1 MRTYRF
7 HIIYL
12 FCSVIT
18 FGDIITDPKIQRM
31 PDSPTKEGEP
41 FISLTGVLFL
51 SAVWPLW
58 WSYRFF
64 KWVKQPSTQE
74 AA

>member
-1 MRTYRF
+1 MKTYRL

-12 FCSVIT
+12 VCSVIS

-31 PDSPTKEGEP
+31 PDSPKEGEP
-41 FISLTGVLFL
+41 CISFTGVLFL

-58 WSYRFF
+58 WSARFF
-64 KWVKQPSTQE
+64 KWVKQPSSQE

>member
-1 MRTYRF
+1 MRTYRL

-12 FCSVIT
+12 LCAVIT
-18 FGDIITDPKIQRM
+18 FGDIITDPKIDRM
-31 PDSPTKEGEP
+31 TDPTKTDEP
-41 FISLTGVLFL
+41 QLTGTGMIFL
-51 SAVWPLW
+51 CAVWPLW
-58 WSYRFF
+58 WSARFF